1 MKEITQSD
9 LLLRKLEAGIIDLV
23 TLIKEHQRE
32 KELSFDEKIDK
43 QIQES
48 NNLIMNGVRFRL
60 AIKVNK
66 LRQQESYL
74 RDTLESKLDKLEL
87 KYTRVKYDCF
97 DRYMD
102 RYKERMERKE
112 LLDNFVHFRVNSLL
126 NIRL

>member
-1 MKEITQSD
+1 MSNYLTQEQIDTYFSQI
-9 LLLRKLEAGIIDLV
+9 KLILSQ
-23 TLIKEHQRE
+23 KKKE
-32 KELSFDEKIDK
+32 KELTLEEKIDK

-102 RYKERMERKE
+102 RYKERIERKE

-126 NIRL
+126 KIRI

>member
-1 MKEITQSD
+1 
-9 LLLRKLEAGIIDLV
+9 V
-23 TLIKEHQRE
+23 
-32 KELSFDEKIDK
+32 
-43 QIQES
+43 
-48 NNLIMNGVRFRL
+48 FRL

-102 RYKERMERKE
+102 RYKERIERKE

-126 NIRL
+126 KIRI